1 MSRDN
6 RIVVDYDFKTLNWV
20 YVVLSRVRTRNGL
33 FLYHELDR
41 SKIKQPD
48 QALIKDNKR
57 MMEIEQKY
65 YIKENKVDSL
75 TVIIQT
81 NKHHFE
87 YWKWNIMQICWSQN
101 KTRKNI
107 IYEKN

>member
-1 MSRDN
+1 MSKDN
-6 RIVVDYDFKTLNWV
+6 IIVVDYDFKTLNWV

-57 MMEIEQKY
+57 MMEIEKKTTSKRTKWIHSQLSFKY
-65 YIKENKVDSL
+65 L
-75 TVIIQT
+75 
-81 NKHHFE
+81 
-87 YWKWNIMQICWSQN
+87 C
-101 KTRKNI
+101 
-107 IYEKN
+107 